1 MRPPDVRDVE
11 GRLWRLFW
19 SVLAGAM
26 LAVVIAAI
34 LPQRSSSGWGG
45 GAFDLTNPLL
55 VAAGAVG
62 IAIGVYA
69 LLGVFVRTQVY
80 ARLMPPVQCVWI
92 PRARLLAS
100 RGNATHLT
108 LTLT

>member
-1 MRPPDVRDVE
+1 MSKLDVRDLE

-19 SVLAGAM
+19 SILAGAM

-34 LPQRSSSGWGG
+34 LPQRSLRGWGG

-62 IAIGVYA
+62 IAIGVYT
-69 LLGVFVRTQVY
+69 LLGFFVRTQIY
-80 ARLMPPVQCVWI
+80 ARLMPPVQRVWI
-92 PRARLLAS
+92 PRARLV
-100 RGNATHLT
+100 RRR
-108 LTLT
+108 

>member
-1 MRPPDVRDVE
+1 MSPLDLRDVS

-26 LAVVIAAI
+26 IAVVIAAM
-34 LPQRSSSGWGG
+34 LPQRSLRGWGG

-62 IAIGVYA
+62 ITMIVNA
-69 LLGVFVRTQVY
+69 LLTAIARRPPRVRV
-80 ARLMPPVQCVWI
+80 RL
-92 PRARLLAS
+92 PRA
-100 RGNATHLT
+100 T
-108 LTLT
+108 LVARR

>member
-1 MRPPDVRDVE
+1 MRKLDVRDIE

-19 SVLAGAM
+19 SILAGAM

-34 LPQRSSSGWGG
+34 LPQRSLRGWGG

-55 VAAGAVG
+55 VASGAVG

-69 LLGVFVRTQVY
+69 LLGVFVRTQLY
-80 ARLMPPVQCVWI
+80 ARLMPPFPRVLI
-92 PRARLLAS
+92 PRARVL
-100 RGNATHLT
+100 RRR
-108 LTLT
+108 